1 MKITKTAMTKSS
13 PIKASNDTKR
23 KDQSTDI
30 ETAKRHIKCAI
41 DALGK
46 SAIKGDTAAKS
57 AIADLGV
64 ILFSMK

>member
-1 MKITKTAMTKSS
+1 MKITKAKSS
-13 PIKASNDTKR
+13 PIKASSDAKR
-23 KDQSTDI
+23 KDHSTDL